1 MASAPASDGQMRSA
15 GDVEVGAAGAD
26 LASLPVRN
34 PLLVV
39 FGIMTASLL
48 QILDT
53 TIANVAIPDM
63 RAALGATPD
72 QISWVLT
79 SYIVASAIAIPATG
93 WLSDRIGSRRLFI
106 LSTAAFVLSS
116 MLCGMAQNITQMVL
130 FRTLQGLSGAFISPL
145 SQAAMLDI
153 NPPSRQP
160 QMMALWGMGLMAGP
174 ILGPILGGYLTEN
187 WNWRWVFYVNVPL
200 GMVALA
206 ILMAQLPSRPITRKR
221 FDFFGYAMITLAI
234 AALQLLLDRGNHVD
248 WFEAAEVWIYAI
260 VMVCAVWMG
269 GVHFITRRGETLFS
283 PLLFANRSFVI
294 ALGFM
299 LVMGMVMFASIA
311 LMPSMLQ
318 NLFGY
323 SVMGTGWAL
332 MPRGLGTLV
341 SMYLSGLF
349 VRKGVDGRYILLTGF
364 LLTALSFWQMSGW
377 SLAVDQWPIVF
388 SGFIQGLGIG
398 LMFVPLNTSAFATLP
413 PHLRTEGSSLLNLSR
428 SLGASLGIA
437 ITTAL
442 LARNL
447 QASHSD
453 LASHV
458 TASMTALID
467 FSTIDR
473 YQQLGT
479 AALSVLDAEI
489 NRQAAM
495 IAYIDNYYL
504 MMWLSLAAAPLAFLM
519 RKVVKPTAR

>member
-1 MASAPASDGQMRSA
+1 
-15 GDVEVGAAGAD
+15 
-26 LASLPVRN
+26 
-34 PLLVV
+34 
-39 FGIMTASLL
+39 
-48 QILDT
+48 
-53 TIANVAIPDM
+53 
-63 RAALGATPD
+63 
-72 QISWVLT
+72 
-79 SYIVASAIAIPATG
+79 
-93 WLSDRIGSRRLFI
+93 
-106 LSTAAFVLSS
+106 
-116 MLCGMAQNITQMVL
+116 
-130 FRTLQGLSGAFISPL
+130 
-145 SQAAMLDI
+145 
-153 NPPSRQP
+153 
-160 QMMALWGMGLMAGP
+160 MAGP

-200 GMVALA
+200 GIVALA
-206 ILMAQLPSRPITRKR
+206 ILMAQLPSRPITHKR

-234 AALQLLLDRGNHVD
+234 AALQLMLDRGNHVD

-260 VMVCAVWMG
+260 VMACAVWMG

-283 PLLFANRSFVI
+283 PLLFANRSFAI

-377 SLAVDQWPIVF
+377 SLAVDQWPIVV

-398 LMFVPLNTSAFATLP
+398 LMFTPLNTSAFATLP

-428 SLGASLGIA
+428 SLGASIGIA

-479 AALSVLDAEI
+479 TALSVLDAEI

-504 MMWLSLAAAPLAFLM
+504 MMWLSLAAAPLAFLL
-519 RKVVKPTAR
+519 RKVVKPTAL